1 VAGGFVKSGFAC
13 FARQKTYKCP
23 DFAMQNL
30 ADDANLMAGDINYDW
45 GIVGDVVSDYYCGYL
60 IVLAW
65 V

>member
-1 VAGGFVKSGFAC
+1 
-13 FARQKTYKCP
+13 
-23 DFAMQNL
+23 MQNL
-30 ADDANLMAGDINYDW
+30 AEDVSLMAGDINYDW